1 MTDEFKDDEVINVSM
16 PRKDY
21 KMLREMIE
29 RERTY
34 SWLKNYLR
42 SLWVW
47 AFAGGVLVM
56 IALGDR
62 ISEFLQGIK

>member
-1 MTDEFKDDEVINVSM
+1 MDINDMDNKGDEIINIKM

-21 KMLREMIE
+21 IVLREMIE

-34 SWLKNYLR
+34 SWIKSSVR

-47 AFAGGVLVM
+47 ALAGGLLTV
-56 IALGDR
+56 
-62 ISEFLQGIK
+62 ISLSDKIFGK

>member
-1 MTDEFKDDEVINVSM
+1 MTDNLEDEIITVNI

-21 KMLREMIE
+21 KILRDLIE

-42 SLWVW
+42 SLWLW
-47 AFAGGVLVM
+47 GFIGGLLALSTFGDKILNM
-56 IALGDR
+56 IRG
-62 ISEFLQGIK
+62 